1 MPQLEQTSVFAS
13 LIFWSLISFGL
24 LFILLKKYA
33 FPPLLEILDEREKK
47 IRGEINNAEQLKLD
61 AQKMREDF
69 ESQLK
74 SAHEKSG
81 TIVQMATDEAKR
93 LQERMLQETQAKVKQ
108 MQKDAEQE
116 ILSARTK
123 LLSEIRSYTAEL
135 TIASTEKILKKVIA
149 DADRKR
155 LVDESIEEVMK
166 EIRQS
171 KLVR

>member
-47 IRGEINNAEQLKLD
+47 IRGDIHSAEQLKLD

-74 SAHEKSG
+74 SAHEKSH
-81 TIVQMATDEAKR
+81 TIVQMATDESKR
-93 LQERMLQETQAKVKQ
+93 LQERMIQETQAKVRQ

-116 ILSARTK
+116 IQAARTK
-123 LLSEIRSYTAEL
+123 LLSEIRSYTAAL
-135 TIASTEKILKKVIA
+135 TIASTEKILKKVIG

-155 LVDESIEEVMK
+155 LVDESIEEVIK
-166 EIRQS
+166 E
-171 KLVR
+171 VRNGELAR

>member
-13 LIFWSLISFGL
+13 LIFWSLVSFGL

-47 IRGEINNAEQLKLD
+47 IRGDIHSAEQLKLD

-69 ESQLK
+69 ENQLRN
-74 SAHEKSG
+74 AHEKSH
-81 TIVQMATDEAKR
+81 TIVQMATDESKR
-93 LQERMLQETQAKVKQ
+93 LQERMIQETQAKVRQ

-116 ILSARTK
+116 IQAARPK
-123 LLSEIRSYTAEL
+123 LLSEIRSYTAAL
-135 TIASTEKILKKVIA
+135 TIASTEKILKKVIG

-155 LVDESIEEVMK
+155 LVDESIEEVIK
-166 EIRQS
+166 EVRQGE
-171 KLVR
+171 LAR

>member
-24 LFILLKKYA
+24 LFVLLKKYA

-47 IRGEINNAEQLKLD
+47 IRGDIQSAEKLKAD
-61 AQKMREDF
+61 AQKMQGEY
-69 ESQLK
+69 ELHLK
-74 SAHEKSG
+74 DAHEKSA
-81 TIVQMATDEAKR
+81 TILQMANTESKKI
-93 LQERMLQETQAKVKQ
+93 QERMLQETQAKIKQ

-116 ILSARTK
+116 VTAARGK
-123 LLSEIRSYTAEL
+123 LMGEIRSFTAAL
-135 TIASTEKILKKVIA
+135 TIASTEKILKKVIT

-155 LVDESIEEVMK
+155 FVDESIDEVMK

-171 KLVR
+171 HLVR